1 MSHGHHFQGQKV
13 KGQLAGG
20 GGILWRPSA
29 QLVLFHL
36 FWDTHTDLHWIL
48 AQTFSL
54 NVPDR
59 FVVSARI
66 HRGFVHQFSTRCT
79 WQHVNVD
86 SIILNYQASGFVYS
100 FNVNYFVLPCYV
112 QLITA
117 KTDLLNAWFI
127 FYQIRLLAFFVAITH
142 YWVWTDLFHSPD
154 CCLLSCWVKFHD
166 SCWYDLGQV
175 GEVPKLYKIHLHHN
189 GRKWRKLHPSSQIL
203 HLTESNFFQ

>member
-1 MSHGHHFQGQKV
+1 MPPPSKRWCASDVWRRRLSVAYIGPKSRTERPTKTKIDTKV
-13 KGQLAGG
+13 AYVTRTPFSRSKGQRPTCRG

-48 AQTFSL
+48 AQTMSL

-59 FVVSARI
+59 FLFSARI

-86 SIILNYQASGFVYS
+86 SIFLNYQASGFVYS

-127 FYQIRLLAFFVAITH
+127 FFTEYAF
-142 YWVWTDLFHSPD
+142 
-154 CCLLSCWVKFHD
+154 
-166 SCWYDLGQV
+166 
-175 GEVPKLYKIHLHHN
+175 
-189 GRKWRKLHPSSQIL
+189 
-203 HLTESNFFQ
+203 